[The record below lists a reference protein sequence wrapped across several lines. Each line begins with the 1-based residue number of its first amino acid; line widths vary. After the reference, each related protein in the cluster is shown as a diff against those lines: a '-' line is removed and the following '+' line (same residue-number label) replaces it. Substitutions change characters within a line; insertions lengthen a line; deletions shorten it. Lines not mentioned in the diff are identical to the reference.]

1 MQRRSWIT
9 LSLAAAAAAL
19 LLGWAFR
26 PRPVEVEVAAA
37 RLGPFETTVDE
48 DGRTRLRDRFV
59 VAAPLAGQ
67 LQRITLREGDSVQ
80 AGQVLATLQPALSPL
95 LGARDR
101 AQLQAALAAAQ
112 AALQTSRHQ
121 AQTAQAR
128 LAQAELALRRSADL
142 AGQGFVS
149 ASQLDNEA
157 LAAAQAR
164 AEHEAAQA
172 AEDTA
177 RFQWEQARAAL
188 QAAQQAEAG
197 EPFAVRAPVSGR
209 VLKVHQASEATV
221 ALGTPL
227 LELGDT
233 RRLEVLA
240 ELLTTDALQVHP
252 GSPVRIEGW
261 GGPVPLQAQVRLVE
275 PGGFTKVSALGVEE
289 QRVNVLMDLTSP
301 PAQWAALGDGYRV
314 GVRIITGQQARVLTV
329 PVGALFP
336 LPADH
341 GGAAA
346 GWGVFVLDGGHARL
360 HPVTLR
366 GRNAQQAWLGDGVQA
381 GQSVI
386 IYPPEAVR
394 DGARVS
400 PRNSP

>member
-1 MQRRSWIT
+1 MTRRSWIT
-9 LSLAAAAAAL
+9 LSLAATAAVL
-19 LLGWAFR
+19 LLAWAFR
-26 PRPVEVEVAAA
+26 PRPVEVEVAPA
-37 RLGPFETTVDE
+37 RFADFETTVDE

-67 LQRITLREGDSVQ
+67 LQRIAWREGDSVQ
-80 AGQVLATLQPALSPL
+80 AGQVLATLQPTLSPL

-101 AQLQAALAAAQ
+101 AQLQAALSAAQ
-112 AALQTSRHQ
+112 ATLQTARHQ
-121 AQTAQAR
+121 ARAAQAH
-128 LAQAELALRRSADL
+128 LAQTENDLRHSEALAR
-142 AGQGFVS
+142 QGFVS
-149 ASQLDNEA
+149 ASKRDSDA
-157 LAAAQAR
+157 LAADQAR
-164 AEHEAAQA
+164 AEHEAARA
-172 AEDTA
+172 AEETA
-177 RFQWEQARAAL
+177 RFQQQQAQAAL
-188 QAAQQAEAG
+188 QAASRATPG
-197 EPFAVRAPVSGR
+197 EPFAVHAPISGR
-209 VLKVHQASEATV
+209 VLKVNQTSETTV

-261 GGPVPLQAQVRLVE
+261 GRPQPLQARVRLIE

-314 GVRIITGQQARVLTV
+314 GVRILTRQQAHALTV

-336 LPADH
+336 LPASQ

-346 GWGVFVLDGGHARL
+346 GWGVFVVDGGQARL
-360 HPVTLR
+360 QPVSLKA
-366 GRNAQQAWLGDGVQA
+366 RNAQQAWVGETLREGTQ
-381 GQSVI
+381 VI
-386 IYPPEAVR
+386 IYPPDTVR
-394 DGARVS
+394 DGARVA
-400 PRNSP
+400 PRQP

>member
-1 MQRRSWIT
+1 MKRRSWIT
-9 LSLAAAAAAL
+9 LSLAAATAVL
-19 LLGWAFR
+19 LLTWALR
-26 PRPVEVEVAAA
+26 PRPTEVEVAAA
-37 RLGPFETTVDE
+37 RFTDFETTVDE

-67 LQRITLREGDSVQ
+67 LQRIPWREGDTVQ
-80 AGQVLATLQPALSPL
+80 AGQVLAMLHPALSPL
-95 LGARDR
+95 LGARDH
-101 AQLQAALAAAQ
+101 AQLQAALSAAQ
-112 AALQTSRHQ
+112 ATLQTARHQ
-121 AQTAQAR
+121 TQAAQAR
-128 LAQAELALRRSADL
+128 LAQAENDLRHSEALAR
-142 AGQGFVS
+142 QGFVS
-149 ASQLDNEA
+149 ASKRDSDA
-157 LAAAQAR
+157 LAADQAR
-164 AEHEAAQA
+164 AEREAARA
-172 AEDTA
+172 AEETA
-177 RFQWEQARAAL
+177 RFQQQQAQAAL
-188 QAAQQAEAG
+188 QAASRATPG

-209 VLKVHQASEATV
+209 VLKVDQPSETTV

-261 GGPVPLQAQVRLVE
+261 GGPLPLQARVRLIE

-314 GVRIITGQQARVLTV
+314 GVRIITRQQTHALTV

-336 LPADH
+336 LPADQ

-346 GWGVFVLDGGHARL
+346 GWGVFVLDGGRARL
-360 HPVTLR
+360 RPVSLKA
-366 GRNAQQAWLGDGVQA
+366 RNAQQAWVGDALREGTQ
-381 GQSVI
+381 VI
-386 IYPPEAVR
+386 VYPPETVR
-394 DGARVS
+394 DGARVT
-400 PRNSP
+400 PRQP